1 MNQNILLNTNSSYII
16 CTLYTLISKDKIFK
30 KLNLKKETY
39 LKLNNDNNLFIPKE
53 NIKDLYILLNTPAL
67 RRFAYNLAKP
77 LINSPSQLIISTK
90 KGNPLPQENYNEII
104 LLKKYL
110 RKFKYNYRRYFF
122 SQGEN
127 YDNFPTDK
135 EINMSAIKILFL
147 IIGI

>member
-39 LKLNNDNNLFIPKE
+39 LKLNSDNNLFIPKE

-122 SQGEN
+122 SQVEN